1 MAARMAEQ
9 ISVYELQCSSA
20 AKSAQE
26 RKEKQEIASV
36 ISLLLVKQNIPH
48 ATNYHDLVE
57 LQAANGDEFLQQHLT
72 QGARNAQY
80 TSKFAV
86 TSLIEAIDNWLEQ
99 KLLLSLS
106 KSPFFYSN

>member
-1 MAARMAEQ
+1 MAEQ
-9 ISVYELQCSSA
+9 TSVYELQCSSA

-26 RKEKQEIASV
+26 RREKQEIASV
-36 ISLLLVKQNIPH
+36 ISLLFSK
-48 ATNYHDLVE
+48 
-57 LQAANGDEFLQQHLT
+57 T
-72 QGARNAQY
+72 QYSTRYKLPWSGWTAGY

-106 KSPFFYSN
+106 KSPFFLF